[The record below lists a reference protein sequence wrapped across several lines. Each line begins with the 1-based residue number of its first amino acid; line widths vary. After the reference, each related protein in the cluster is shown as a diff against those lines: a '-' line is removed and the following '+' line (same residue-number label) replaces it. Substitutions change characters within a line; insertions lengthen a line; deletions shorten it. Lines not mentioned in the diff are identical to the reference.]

1 MESANKGDFYYPINP
16 CTYIDSRSQFL
27 SPRYGLI
34 KFYIDLDLDLDLDED
49 CRSILGPWSK
59 YLVDGDL
66 NLVLV
71 ST

>member
-16 CTYIDSRSQFL
+16 CTDISRSQFL

-34 KFYIDLDLDLDLDED
+34 EFYIDVD
-49 CRSILGPWSK
+49 CRSIPGQWSK

-66 NLVLV
+66 NLVLHNITE
-71 ST
+71 SR